1 MNYWNERE
9 ELRALR
15 ERYGTDHEHLDAYER
30 DVQQWR
36 SEYAA
41 LHAEWEAVAHHSH
54 RLREVLTEV
63 VQAYRAGDLGRLGKA
78 VERAEDL
85 LGLEEVDR

>member
-9 ELRALR
+9 ELKALR
-15 ERYGTDHEHLDAYER
+15 ERYDR
-30 DVQQWR
+30 DVGQWR

-41 LHAEWEAVAHHSH
+41 LHAEWEAVAHHSR
-54 RLREVLTEV
+54 RLEEVLAEV
-63 VQAYRAGDLGRLGKA
+63 VEAWREGDLGRLGQA

-85 LGLEEVDR
+85 LGLQEEVDR

>member
-9 ELRALR
+9 ELKALR
-15 ERYGTDHEHLDAYER
+15 ERYDR
-30 DVQQWR
+30 DVGQWR

-41 LHAEWEAVAHHSH
+41 LHAEWEAVAYRSR
-54 RLREVLTEV
+54 RLEEVLTEV
-63 VQAYRAGDLGRLGKA
+63 VEAWREGDLGRLGQA

-85 LGLEEVDR
+85 LALQEEVDR

>member
-9 ELRALR
+9 ELKALR
-15 ERYGTDHEHLDAYER
+15 ERYDR
-30 DVQQWR
+30 DIQQWR

-41 LHAEWEAVAHHSH
+41 LHAEWEAVAYHSR
-54 RLREVLTEV
+54 RLEEVLTEV
-63 VQAYRAGDLGRLGKA
+63 VEAWREGDLGRLGQA

-85 LGLEEVDR
+85 LALQEEVDR

>member
-1 MNYWNERE
+1 MNYWNEHD

-15 ERYGTDHEHLDAYER
+15 ERYDR
-30 DVQQWR
+30 DVGQWR

-41 LHAEWEAVAHHSH
+41 LHAEWETVAYHSR
-54 RLREVLTEV
+54 RLEEVLAEV
-63 VQAYRAGDLGRLGKA
+63 VEAWREGDLGRLGQA

-85 LGLEEVDR
+85 LGLQEEVDR